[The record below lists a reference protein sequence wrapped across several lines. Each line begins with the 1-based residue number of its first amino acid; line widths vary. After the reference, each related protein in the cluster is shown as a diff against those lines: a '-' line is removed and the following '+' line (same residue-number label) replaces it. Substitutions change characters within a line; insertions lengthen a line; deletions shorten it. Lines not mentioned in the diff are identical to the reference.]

1 VGTTR
6 PIERARRDRRN
17 QTRPTKRDW
26 LKTTSSTK
34 RSYSAVP
41 LALPIPLLDIF
52 SNSQHTDDPELFNSL
67 RTGVG
72 WGAGLKYYFAWS
84 WFVIL
89 SVWVIV
95 VCMNAMI
102 SLLGDTF
109 ASIKENEDATKRME
123 RLELIVEYFEL
134 LNAVLPRQVALL
146 EKRMFENLVEVDTL
160 REFAKEVLV
169 QRREL
174 DNFDDD
180 DGTAQEKT
188 IRNVMSE
195 MIEDVKGVVRS
206 LGGEDEKDAEKEQ
219 LRLLVGEKGSV
230 AQRSASSEQSY
241 KAARRL
247 SVR

>member
-1 VGTTR
+1 
-6 PIERARRDRRN
+6 
-17 QTRPTKRDW
+17 
-26 LKTTSSTK
+26 
-34 RSYSAVP
+34 
-41 LALPIPLLDIF
+41 
-52 SNSQHTDDPELFNSL
+52 
-67 RTGVG
+67 
-72 WGAGLKYYFAWS
+72 
-84 WFVIL
+84 
-89 SVWVIV
+89 
-95 VCMNAMI
+95 MNAMI